1 LRLRLAGAQRR
12 LTDDQEI
19 VAKGLEFMED
29 HKRSRINRQDA
40 KNAKRI
46 LNNRLSPQLFLGDLG
61 VLAVKSQNA

>member
-1 LRLRLAGAQRR
+1 
-12 LTDDQEI
+12 
-19 VAKGLEFMED
+19 MED
-29 HKRSRINRQDA
+29 HKGSRINRQDA